1 MNNPLVSIVTPCY
14 NGEKYLH
21 RFLESVLR
29 QTYQNIELIL
39 VNDGSTDNTYKVIEY
54 FKPIFTQ
61 KNISFIT
68 EYQENAGQ
76 AAALNRGLKL
86 FKGDYLTC
94 VDSDDELMPQYIEKK
109 LEHMKNNPEC
119 AFCYGKAIAVDDY
132 NPEIILNIVEQR
144 SEKGNFFEDL
154 IFVRNVFFSG
164 YMFRTSAF
172 DEIIPEREIFSG
184 QGGQNA
190 QLLLPF
196 AWYYGEPDYVA
207 DSVYKYYIRS
217 DSHSH
222 SQNTGEK
229 IINQW
234 NNYQSILLA
243 TIKNINDSNAEN
255 YIPVIDK
262 YFARLKFGNAVDTK
276 NAELIKKYYKELRQ
290 NKVASIKDFLL
301 CFKYANKISRKIFNV
316 EE

>member
-14 NGEKYLH
+14 NGEKYLG
-21 RFLESVLR
+21 RFLNSVLN

-39 VNDGSTDNTYKVIEY
+39 INDGSTDSTQKIIDE
-54 FKPIFTQ
+54 FKPVFEQ

-68 EYQENAGQ
+68 EYQANAGQ
-76 AAALNRGLKL
+76 ASALNRGLKL

-94 VDSDDELMPQYIEKK
+94 VDSDDELMPQFIEKK
-109 LEHMKNNPEC
+109 LEHMLKNSEC
-119 AFCYGKAIAVDDY
+119 AFCYGKAIAVDAD
-132 NPEIILNIVEQR
+132 NPEIVLNVVEQR
-144 SEKGNFFEDL
+144 TEKADFFEDI

-164 YMFRTSAF
+164 YMFRTDVF
-172 DEIIPEREIFSG
+172 DEIIPGREIYSG

-207 DSVYKYYIRS
+207 DSVYKYFFHN

-222 SQNTGEK
+222 SQNTGKK

-234 NNYQSILLA
+234 NNYQRILLA
-243 TIKNINDSNAEN
+243 TIKNINDSKAEN
-255 YIPVIDK
+255 YIPVINK
-262 YFARLKFGNAVDTK
+262 HFARLKFGNAVDTK

-290 NKVASIKDFLL
+290 NKVASIKDLLL
-301 CFKYANKISRKIFNV
+301 CFKYTNKISRKIFKV
-316 EE
+316 GK